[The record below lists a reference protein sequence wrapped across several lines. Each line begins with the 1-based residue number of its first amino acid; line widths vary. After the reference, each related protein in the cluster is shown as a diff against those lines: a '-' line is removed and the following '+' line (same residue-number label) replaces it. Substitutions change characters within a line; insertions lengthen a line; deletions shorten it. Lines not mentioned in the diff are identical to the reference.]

1 MAKTANKPQT
11 KADFT
16 LAHPD
21 TPAKEL
27 VAKAKAAGF
36 ALTEK
41 YIYTTRSLARA
52 RKERDE
58 RRARAGVSGPSGAS
72 SPVSGLL
79 LAVAAEIGLQRAIE
93 LLEAER
99 KRVVAMLQR

>member
-1 MAKTANKPQT
+1 MAKRTTKPQA
-11 KADFT
+11 KSDFIN
-16 LAHPD
+16 AHAD

-27 VAKAKAAGF
+27 VAMAKAAGF
-36 ALTEK
+36 PLTEK

-58 RRARAGVSGPSGAS
+58 QRARAGASGPSGAS

-79 LAVAAEIGLQRAIE
+79 LAVAAEIGLGRAIE